1 VPEFQK
7 LRRYAKEKGIDNI
20 TDSELAKLP
29 DVYELIKKEVN
40 KVNSQLSRYEQVK
53 YFKILD
59 RPFSVDTGGS

>member
-1 VPEFQK
+1 MPEFQK